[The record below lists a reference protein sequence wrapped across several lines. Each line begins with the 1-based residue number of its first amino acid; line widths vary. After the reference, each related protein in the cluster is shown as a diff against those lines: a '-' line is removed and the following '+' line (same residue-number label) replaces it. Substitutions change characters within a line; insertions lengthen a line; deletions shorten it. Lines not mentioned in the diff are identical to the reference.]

1 MRVQGFTLVEL
12 LVVLTL
18 MALVAGSI
26 SFVVMQKGDDLQSLS
41 NDIVLSM
48 RLTQLRAIRE
58 GRPYQIEI
66 DLENNSIEFFEKIIN
81 LPDTY
86 FLTVKTASNLV
97 IDEQTVGMTFYPDAS
112 STGGSILLESD
123 TEMFE
128 INVIWITGK
137 INTRFSG
144 RTT

>member
-86 FLTVKTASNLV
+86 FLTVKTASNQV

-137 INTRFSG
+137 INTHFSG

>member
-86 FLTVKTASNLV
+86 FLTVKTASNQV